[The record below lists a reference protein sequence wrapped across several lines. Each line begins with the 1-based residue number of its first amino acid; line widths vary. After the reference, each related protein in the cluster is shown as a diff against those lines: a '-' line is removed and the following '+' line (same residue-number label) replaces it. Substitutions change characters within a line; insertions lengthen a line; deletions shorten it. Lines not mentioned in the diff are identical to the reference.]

1 MLLKVNREQAAAK
14 GFHKMPRCR
23 GEIKERFS
31 LAALHFNVSICGYIT
46 GKGPRLTRV
55 KTIIKPK
62 PNAPDI
68 FAPGLGYRY
77 GPVQGFAL
85 ASFTMPKGKAI
96 VWPGVFDNSKS
107 YAIEP
112 DKITGLELMHSFH

>member
-1 MLLKVNREQAAAK
+1 
-14 GFHKMPRCR
+14 
-23 GEIKERFS
+23 